1 MYELCTFSLFRLY
14 ELKQKSINVYISD
27 EAIGG
32 MLMNDIKGIKNMYSV
47 LTACLIIV
55 GLVLLAIPGIAL
67 NAVCIIFGIYLIIYG
82 VVKIIGYFAKDVYQ
96 LAFQFDLALGIVAAI
111 VGIVFI
117 CKTSSIVQIL
127 STCIGIVMLI
137 DATLKIQTSLDSKR
151 FGISSWWLMLVMAIM
166 VAAVGIMLILMPGE
180 TTKVMIRLI
189 GLNLC
194 LDGVLNLIIVVN
206 TVKTDRKLRG

>member
-1 MYELCTFSLFRLY
+1 
-14 ELKQKSINVYISD
+14 
-27 EAIGG
+27 
-32 MLMNDIKGIKNMYSV
+32 MNDIKGIKNMYSV

-82 VVKIIGYFAKDVYQ
+82 VVKVIGYFAKDVYQ

>member
-1 MYELCTFSLFRLY
+1 
-14 ELKQKSINVYISD
+14 
-27 EAIGG
+27 
-32 MLMNDIKGIKNMYSV
+32 
-47 LTACLIIV
+47 
-55 GLVLLAIPGIAL
+55 
-67 NAVCIIFGIYLIIYG
+67 
-82 VVKIIGYFAKDVYQ
+82 
-96 LAFQFDLALGIVAAI
+96 
-111 VGIVFI
+111 
-117 CKTSSIVQIL
+117 
-127 STCIGIVMLI
+127 MLI

-166 VAAVGIMLILMPGE
+166 GWRQLESCLYLCQVE

>member
-1 MYELCTFSLFRLY
+1 
-14 ELKQKSINVYISD
+14 
-27 EAIGG
+27 
-32 MLMNDIKGIKNMYSV
+32 MNDIKGIKNMYSV

-151 FGISSWWLMLVMAIM
+151 FGISSWWL
-166 VAAVGIMLILMPGE
+166 IMLILMPGE

>member
-1 MYELCTFSLFRLY
+1 
-14 ELKQKSINVYISD
+14 
-27 EAIGG
+27 
-32 MLMNDIKGIKNMYSV
+32 MNGIKGIKNMYSV

-55 GLVLLAIPGIAL
+55 GLLLIIMPGIAL
-67 NAVCIIFGIYLIIYG
+67 NAVCIIFGVYLIVYG
-82 VVKIIGYFAKDVYQ
+82 IVKIIGYFAKDVYQ

-117 CKTSSIVQIL
+117 CRTSSIVQIL

-151 FGISSWWLMLVMAIM
+151 FGISNWWLMMFMAVV
-166 VAAVGIMLILMPGE
+166 VAVLGIMLILMPGE
-180 TTKVMIRLI
+180 TTRVMIRLI

-194 LDGVLNLIIVVN
+194 LDGILNLIIVVN